1 MELIARVKFQLRRY
15 TLLGGAEERRGILQ
29 TGGLALDVEAKE
41 LRVDGEVVQLTA
53 TEYGIVL
60 FLMKNMGKVFS
71 IDEVNENV

>member
-1 MELIARVKFQLRRY
+1 
-15 TLLGGAEERRGILQ
+15 
-29 TGGLALDVEAKE
+29 VEAKE

-71 IDEVNENV
+71 IDKINENV